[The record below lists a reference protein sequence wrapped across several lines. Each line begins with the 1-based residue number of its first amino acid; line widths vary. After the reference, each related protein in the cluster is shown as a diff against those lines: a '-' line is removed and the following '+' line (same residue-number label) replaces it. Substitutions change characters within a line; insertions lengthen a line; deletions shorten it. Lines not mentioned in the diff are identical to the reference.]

1 MWPNSQFPADLMTFT
16 KEILNGKLY
25 FFVKYLENSCSEKL
39 QEMQSQKPV
48 MKSFLV
54 NLQTYNFTLRE
65 KCPNTEL
72 FSDPYF
78 PVFSSNTG
86 KVPKPPRI

>member
-1 MWPNSQFPADLMTFT
+1 M
-16 KEILNGKLY
+16 
-25 FFVKYLENSCSEKL
+25 KYLDNSCSEKL

-54 NLQTYNFTLRE
+54 NLQTCNFTLRE

-72 FSDPYF
+72 FSGPYF
-78 PVFSSNTG
+78 PAFSRNTG
-86 KVPKPPRI
+86 KKVPKKPPYLDTFCAVLLKKDFIANVFL